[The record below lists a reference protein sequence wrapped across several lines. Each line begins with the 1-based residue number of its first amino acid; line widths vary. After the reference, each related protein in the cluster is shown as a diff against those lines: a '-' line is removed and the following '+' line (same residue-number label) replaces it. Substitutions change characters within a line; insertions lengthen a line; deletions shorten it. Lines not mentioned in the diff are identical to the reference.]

1 MSIFYFTGKT
11 SNGTRKKQKKKL
23 RENEMFPNIREIR
36 NAGKVIDQIAA
47 IFQNV
52 VRFPKV

>member
-1 MSIFYFTGKT
+1 METKLKT
-11 SNGTRKKQKKKL
+11 SNSTRKKKKL
-23 RENEMFPNIREIR
+23 RENEIFPNIREIR
-36 NAGKVIDQIAA
+36 NAGKVIDQIAG